1 VLVIVDEG
9 GQVKR
14 REFITVIGGASVWS
28 LVARGQQSERA
39 RRIGVLMNRA
49 ADTEGQA
56 RLAAFKQALQQLGWN
71 DVSNIRIDT
80 RWGEDDMDLSRK
92 YAAELV
98 ALKPD
103 ILLASGTLSVA
114 ALRHASRSLP
124 IVFVGVTD
132 PVGAGLVESLSR
144 PGGNITGLA
153 IHEYSFGGKRLELL
167 KQIAPSVTRA
177 AVLRDPAN
185 DTGGDEFATIWTE
198 AQSLRM
204 EVTPIDSR
212 GDVVDIERS
221 IAEFARSP
229 HGGLILTPNASISVR
244 SDLIVTLA
252 AQHNLPAVYPSRYM
266 VSAGG
271 LISYGPNVIEQYRR
285 AAGYVDRI
293 FNGER
298 PSLLP
303 VQTPTKYEVVINLK
317 TAKAL
322 ELSVPALVLARADE
336 VIE

>member
-1 VLVIVDEG
+1 M
-9 GQVKR
+9 KR
-14 REFITVIGGASVWS
+14 REFITVVGGASVWS
-28 LVARGQQSERA
+28 LVARGQQSERE
-39 RRIGVLMNRA
+39 RRIGVLINRA

-71 DVSNIRIDT
+71 DGSNIRIDP
-80 RWGEDDMDLSRK
+80 RWGADDMDLSRK

-98 ALKPD
+98 ALEPD
-103 ILLASGTLSVA
+103 ILLASGALSVA
-114 ALRHASRSLP
+114 ALRHVSRSLP
-124 IVFVGVTD
+124 IVSVGVTD
-132 PVGAGLVESLSR
+132 PVGAGLVESLFR
-144 PGGNITGLA
+144 PGGNITGFM
-153 IHEYSFGGKRLELL
+153 IYEYSFGGKRLELL
-167 KQIAPSVTRA
+167 KQIAPNVTRA

-185 DTGGDEFATIWTE
+185 PTGDDEFAAIRTE

-204 EVTPIDSR
+204 EVTPIDGR
-212 GDVVDIERS
+212 GDVVNVERS
-221 IAEFARSP
+221 IAEFASSP
-229 HGGLILTPNASISVR
+229 NGGLILMPNASISIR

-252 AQHNLPAVYPSRYM
+252 ARHNLPAVYPSRYM

-271 LISYGPNVIEQYRR
+271 LISYGPNVIEDYRR

-298 PSLLP
+298 PSHLP
-303 VQTPTKYEVVINLK
+303 VQAPIKYEVVINLK

-322 ELSVPALVLARADE
+322 ELSVPASVLARADE